1 MTRPGV
7 WCWLVAASILLT
19 GCLPGDVQNTPQ
31 PVTLTVSA
39 ASDLGPAFREMGP
52 LFEAETGIK
61 ASFNFGSTGQLAQQI
76 EQGAPVDLFAAADA
90 ARIAA
95 LGTKGLVLS
104 DTVTVYAVGRIVLWT
119 REGSPLR
126 LERLEDIL
134 RPEVTRIAIANP
146 DHAPYGVAARQ
157 AMQSAGIWEQL
168 KDKLVLAENVQQ
180 ALQYAQAGNVDAAIV
195 ARSLVVQGDGRWT
208 PVPAE
213 LHEPI
218 VQVLAVISGTSHESE
233 ARRFADFVTG
243 PRGREVLQKYGFT
256 LPGQEQMP

>member
-19 GCLPGDVQNTPQ
+19 GCLPSDVQNTPQ

-39 ASDLGPAFREMGP
+39 ASDLGPAFREIGP

-95 LGTKGLVLS
+95 LGAKGLVLS

-126 LERLEDIL
+126 LERVEDML
-134 RPEVTRIAIANP
+134 RPEVTKIAIANP

-157 AMQSAGIWEQL
+157 AMQSANIWEQL
-168 KDKLVLAENVQQ
+168 QDKLVLAENVQQ
-180 ALQYAQAGNVDAAIV
+180 ALQYAQAGNVDAAVI
-195 ARSLVVQGDGRWT
+195 AHSLVVQGSGRWT
-208 PVPAE
+208 LVPAE

-218 VQVLAVISGTSHESE
+218 VQVLAVISGTRHEGE

-256 LPGQEQMP
+256 LPGQEQTP

>member
-1 MTRPGV
+1 MTGPGV

-39 ASDLGPAFREMGP
+39 ASDLGPAFREIGP
-52 LFEAETGIK
+52 LFEAETGVNIR
-61 ASFNFGSTGQLAQQI
+61 FNFGSTGQLAQQI
-76 EQGAPVDLFAAADA
+76 EQGAPVDLFAAADG

-95 LGTKGLVLS
+95 LGTKDLVIS
-104 DTVTVYAVGRIVLWT
+104 DTVKAYAVGRIVLWT
-119 REGSPLR
+119 REDSPR
-126 LERLEDIL
+126 RIERVQDML

-168 KDKLVLAENVQQ
+168 QDKLVLAENVQQ
-180 ALQYAQAGNVDAAIV
+180 ALQYAQGGNVDV
-195 ARSLVVQGDGRWT
+195 AVVAYSLAVQGSGRWT
-208 PVPAE
+208 LVPAE

-218 VQVLAVISGTSHESE
+218 VQVLAVIKGTAHDRE

-243 PRGREVLQKYGFT
+243 PRGREVLRKYGFV
-256 LPGQEQMP
+256 LPDQEQTP